1 MRDRKY
7 ATARKE
13 KEKKREERRGKKGKE
28 RKERKE
34 GRSGAK
40 RFDSVLLGTRSSVRH
55 LSPVAR

>member
-13 KEKKREERRGKKGKE
+13 KEKKREERKE